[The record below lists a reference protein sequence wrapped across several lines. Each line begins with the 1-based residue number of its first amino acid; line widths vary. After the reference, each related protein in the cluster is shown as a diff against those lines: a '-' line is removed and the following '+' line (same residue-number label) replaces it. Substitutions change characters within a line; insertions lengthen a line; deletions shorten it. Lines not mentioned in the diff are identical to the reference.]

1 MSLSSE
7 RQKRQTVMAHPYST
21 QRSSPRA
28 LAVCP
33 ISVTFESCEA
43 HGIVRDISAGGIYFY
58 SSSKPPL
65 HANISFSLRL
75 KGKNITGTGEVVR
88 VEQPAP
94 GSAIGIAIKISSY
107 NEAAV

>member
-1 MSLSSE
+1 MVHSY
-7 RQKRQTVMAHPYST
+7 KT

-43 HGIVRDISAGGIYFY
+43 HGIVRDISEGGIFFY

-65 HANISFSLRL
+65 HASINFSLRL
-75 KGKNITGTGEVVR
+75 KDKNISGTGEVVR

-94 GSAIGIAIKISSY
+94 GSAIGVAIKISSY